1 MFEWY
6 TIDVIFIFGLFVYLE
21 GTVLSQ
27 DAFRGALEFKNVKF
41 AYPTRPE
48 TLVFQDFSLSM
59 PAGSVMALVGP
70 SGSGKSTVV
79 SLLLRLYDPLSGI
92 YMSLYVY
99 VAGYT
104 SD

>member
-6 TIDVIFIFGLFVYLE
+6 IIDVTFIFGFHVYLE

-27 DAFRGALEFKNVKF
+27 DDFRGALEFKSIKF

-48 TLVFQDFSLSM
+48 TLIFEDFSLSM

-79 SLLLRLYDPLSGI
+79 SLLLRLYDPLSGSYI
-92 YMSLYVY
+92 CLCEYV
-99 VAGYT
+99 
-104 SD
+104 